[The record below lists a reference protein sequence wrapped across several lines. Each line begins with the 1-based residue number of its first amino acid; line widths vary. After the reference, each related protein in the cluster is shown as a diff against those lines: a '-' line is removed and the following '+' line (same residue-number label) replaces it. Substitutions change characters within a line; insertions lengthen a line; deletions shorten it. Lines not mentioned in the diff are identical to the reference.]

1 MNSPYLHIAGDCVVA
16 SPNGEFELLKRCI
29 AVLATRPLLRSQRS
43 VNVFEIVIELELQ
56 HSTAHSLTGDYTMKL
71 TSLRRALVA
80 IPAVLTLM
88 AGVAQAQTREVKIYA
103 LGAKSGVVRI
113 FGLNSEA
120 AMKAAAEQINKNGG
134 VTLGDG
140 AKGRLVIEYLD
151 DRCNAEE
158 GINALRR
165 IASQPDSFIAVGPT
179 CSNVAEPVFG
189 ILQKKAGD
197 ASDSGLQ
204 FPIYTDV
211 AAKGGLASMSQW
223 AFRNVPSESAMYKS
237 LFEWIKATY
246 PNVKTI
252 WGGVEKDFAH
262 SNATFNVMKDHA
274 SKIGFEVKGQSEW
287 LLADTAFST
296 QVREMRRGESDLVMI
311 SAHPFTTC
319 GVLKEMQ
326 RQNVKPKLL
335 VGLTSSSS
343 LETLQGCAVQAEG
356 MVIPTS
362 FAPVTAEARSAAKA
376 VQAAGANMDLHN
388 AAAWENI
395 FTLKD
400 LIEKSKIMAR
410 PDTLQADRNKM
421 REALAT
427 MKETNGLLGKIGRTD
442 DREAVKPFLFVQAK
456 KGEWAVAH
464 TPN

>member
-1 MNSPYLHIAGDCVVA
+1 MKFRSIARAITLAPVA
-16 SPNGEFELLKRCI
+16 AALL
-29 AVLATRPLLRSQRS
+29 
-43 VNVFEIVIELELQ
+43 
-56 HSTAHSLTGDYTMKL
+56 
-71 TSLRRALVA
+71 
-80 IPAVLTLM
+80 
-88 AGVAQAQTREVKIYA
+88 AGAAQAQTRDVKIYA
-103 LGAKSGVVRI
+103 FGAKSGVVRI

-120 AMKAAAEQINKNGG
+120 AMKAAADQINKSGG

-140 AKGRLVIEYLD
+140 SKGRLVIEYLD

-165 IASQPDSFIAVGPT
+165 IAAQPDAFVAVGPT
-179 CSNVAEPVFG
+179 CSNVAEPAFG

-223 AFRNVPSESAMYKS
+223 AFRNVPSESNMYKS
-237 LFEWIKATY
+237 LFEWIKSAY
-246 PNVKTI
+246 PEVKTI

-274 SKIGFEVKGQSEW
+274 SKTGFEVKGQSEW
-287 LLADTAFST
+287 LLADTSFST
-296 QVREMRRGESDLVMI
+296 QVREMRRGEADLVMI

-326 RQNVKPKLL
+326 RQGVKPKML

-343 LETLQGCAVQAEG
+343 METLQGCAAQAEG
-356 MVIPTS
+356 MLIPTS
-362 FAPVTAEARSAAKA
+362 FAPVTAEARNAAKA
-376 VQAAGANMDLHN
+376 VQTLGANMDLHN

-395 FTLKD
+395 FTLKE
-400 LIEKSKIMAR
+400 LIEKARIMAR
-410 PDTLQADRNKM
+410 PDTAQADRNKM
-421 REALAT
+421 REALAN
-427 MKETNGLLGKIGRTD
+427 MKETTGLLGKIGRTD
-442 DREAVKPFLFVQAK
+442 DREAIKPFLFVQAR

-464 TPN
+464 APK

>member
-1 MNSPYLHIAGDCVVA
+1 MTSRSIRRVLSLVPIAA
-16 SPNGEFELLKRCI
+16 
-29 AVLATRPLLRSQRS
+29 A
-43 VNVFEIVIELELQ
+43 
-56 HSTAHSLTGDYTMKL
+56 
-71 TSLRRALVA
+71 
-80 IPAVLTLM
+80 LM
-88 AGVAQAQTREVKIYA
+88 ASTVQAQTREVKIYA
-103 LGAKSGVVRI
+103 FGAKSGVVRI

-120 AMKAAAEQINKNGG
+120 AMKAAAEQINKAGG

-140 AKGRLVIEYLD
+140 AKGKLVIEYLD

-165 IASQPDSFIAVGPT
+165 IASQTDAFVAVGPT
-179 CSNVAEPVFG
+179 CSNVAEPAFG
-189 ILQKKAGD
+189 ILQKKVGD

-204 FPIYTDV
+204 FPLYTDV
-211 AAKGGLASMSQW
+211 AAKGGLAAMSQW

-237 LFEWIKATY
+237 LFEWIKATR
-246 PNVKTI
+246 PEVKTI

-262 SNATFNVMKDHA
+262 SNATYNVMKDHA
-274 SKIGFEVKGQSEW
+274 SKIGFDVKGQSEW
-287 LLADTAFST
+287 LLADTSFST
-296 QVREMRRGESDLVMI
+296 QVREMRRTEADLVMI

-326 RQNVKPKLL
+326 RQGVKPKML

-343 LETLQGCAVQAEG
+343 LETLQGCAAQAEG
-356 MVIPTS
+356 MFIPTS
-362 FAPVTAEARSAAKA
+362 FAPVTADARKAAQA
-376 VQAAGANMDLHN
+376 VAAGGANMDLHN

-410 PDTLQADRNKM
+410 PDTTQADRNKM
-421 REALAT
+421 REALAN
-427 MKETNGLLGKIGRTD
+427 MKETTGLLGKIGRTD
-442 DREAVKPFLFVQAK
+442 DREAIKPFLFVQAQ

-464 TPN
+464 KPN